1 MKCAYCNCLDDKNK
15 KEGCTSGCLYYCKV
29 KKEYIYANNMQCD
42 HFKKSSRDEELVN
55 NLIEE
60 SKVYDNILISE
71 DSLLLLFVILVIIGL
86 IIGVFR

>member
-1 MKCAYCNCLDDKNK
+1 MVVCTIAKLKKNI
-15 KEGCTSGCLYYCKV
+15 
-29 KKEYIYANNMQCD
+29 YIYANNMQCD
-42 HFKKSSRDEELVN
+42 HFKKSSRNEELVN